1 MVIVLLAP
9 PPVLTML
16 PPTLHELPL
25 LFYHRMLL
33 LAQMVESL
41 ASVDITRGVI
51 MTLILPEIAPLPP
64 HRYPSS
70 TVIEGGHLPEPV
82 GTDHQY

>member
-1 MVIVLLAP
+1 MEIVILA

-16 PPTLHELPL
+16 PPILHELPL

-33 LAQMVESL
+33 AQMVGNL
-41 ASVDITRGVI
+41 VSVDITRGVI
-51 MTLILPEIAPLPP
+51 MTLILLPEIAPLPP

-70 TVIEGGHLPEPV
+70 TVIEEHLPESAV
-82 GTDHQY
+82 GTDPHY

>member
-1 MVIVLLAP
+1 MVIVILAP

-25 LFYHRMLL
+25 LFYHRML

-51 MTLILPEIAPLPP
+51 MTLILPEIAPLPL

-70 TVIEGGHLPEPV
+70 TVIEGGHLPESV